1 MLSRDVLRPAVLMFT
16 VKRSL
21 TDRGFLASIHF
32 ARPLALVQGA
42 GSEGGSGRLE
52 VRGGSDAIK
61 AHRKAQSVNMCVCVG
76 GGTTVQPGPLR
87 YVGSMPGLN
96 QFTAMLLDALR
107 LTLPA
112 WQLPAS

>member
-1 MLSRDVLRPAVLMFT
+1 VLRPAVLIFT

-52 VRGGSDAIK
+52 VRYMGWVGEVCS
-61 AHRKAQSVNMCVCVG
+61 RKVPECVG
-76 GGTTVQPGPLR
+76 LEVLW
-87 YVGSMPGLN
+87 VNALSAEAECSMH
-96 QFTAMLLDALR
+96 
-107 LTLPA
+107 LT
-112 WQLPAS
+112 SSVT